1 MMKIEISPN
10 KRFDSAVIAMHW
22 LMLVLL
28 IAVFA
33 FIELREL
40 YPKGTETRELF
51 KTFHFMTGLT
61 VFLLV
66 WIRLGF
72 RALSKRPPVYPP
84 ISKWQHYVAMLTH
97 TVLYLL
103 MIAMPIAGWA
113 ILSAEGKPI
122 PFWGLELPALIAEN
136 KELAHTIEELHETA
150 GLVFYYTLAL
160 HALAALFHHNI
171 VKDNTLRRMLPFNK

>member
-1 MMKIEISPN
+1 
-10 KRFDSAVIAMHW
+10 
-22 LMLVLL
+22 
-28 IAVFA
+28 
-33 FIELREL
+33 
-40 YPKGTETRELF
+40 
-51 KTFHFMTGLT
+51 
-61 VFLLV
+61 
-66 WIRLGF
+66 
-72 RALSKRPPVYPP
+72 
-84 ISKWQHYVAMLTH
+84 
-97 TVLYLL
+97 

-160 HALAALFHHNI
+160 HALAALFHHYI